1 MPAVVMIGHNH
12 TYPICDVLRLF
23 FGPVLRSEDDQV
35 IAGDE
40 HPRILSILEPRAGD
54 DVRVATK
61 WNHDGQS
68 FSADRAV
75 PVQAAKKELKRQ
87 LYQSLSELTGHQ
99 FPWGSLTGIRPTQ
112 VAAESLRAT
121 GSQAGARHDLIS
133 TWFVSPEKADLAVE
147 TALAEERILA
157 GLPSGAAMVYLGV
170 PFCPS

>member
-75 PVQAAKKELKRQ
+75 PV
-87 LYQSLSELTGHQ
+87 
-99 FPWGSLTGIRPTQ
+99 
-112 VAAESLRAT
+112 
-121 GSQAGARHDLIS
+121 
-133 TWFVSPEKADLAVE
+133 
-147 TALAEERILA
+147 
-157 GLPSGAAMVYLGV
+157 
-170 PFCPS
+170 